1 MASFVHLLVLIAL
14 GICAADFVALEA
26 AGNES
31 RYFFLGTDRGIS
43 KVDVSS
49 GKVSWTTALG
59 SRPGLLQYMH
69 SSLFVAVG
77 DRFHRIE
84 TEGGSLVWSA
94 ERQVVDLVKLSDGF
108 VVLTA
113 TEVVAYSLEGDVLWT
128 VNADKSDTFLQ
139 VAKRKTAICVMGSS
153 GNVMML
159 DGRTG
164 VEKDR
169 QGVPSE
175 LAGVIGTDNAQAVG
189 DHMAAIVGETLYS
202 WPLCTIKRT
211 APLSWD
217 LKNVRLAG
225 KESSNYFLPWSGT
238 ARVFVVSNGHFT
250 FFFRIADGKLQPWVN
265 NALSRLGR
273 VTGTSNLV
281 FASPRKAGHEAKFI
295 TREFGDAGGFS
306 IPSLSEEFLPGL
318 IAVLAFGPEPYRV
331 LLCSKDKM
339 VMVNHEKVLWQV
351 AEDALTKQDEL

>member
-1 MASFVHLLVLIAL
+1 MASFAHLLVLICL

-26 AGNES
+26 ADNDS
-31 RYFFLGTDRGIS
+31 RYFFLGTDAGIS
-43 KVDVSS
+43 KVDVPS

-59 SRPGLLQYMH
+59 GRPVLVRHMH

-77 DRFHRIE
+77 DKLHRIE
-84 TEGGSLVWSA
+84 TEGGSFVWSA
-94 ERQVVDLVKLSDGF
+94 ERHVVDLVKLSDGL
-108 VVLTA
+108 VALTA
-113 TEVVAYSLEGDVLWT
+113 SEVVAYSLTGDVLWA
-128 VNADKSDTFLQ
+128 VNADKSSTFLQ
-139 VAKRKTAICVMGSS
+139 VAKRKTEVCVLGSS
-153 GNVMML
+153 GDVMML
-159 DGRTG
+159 DARTG
-164 VEKDR
+164 SEKDR
-169 QGVPSE
+169 QDVPKE
-175 LAGVIGTDNAQAVG
+175 LAGVIGADNVQAVG
-189 DHMAAIVGETLYS
+189 NHVAAIVGETLYS
-202 WPLCTIKRT
+202 WPLCRIKRT

-225 KESSNYFLPWSGT
+225 KESSNFFLPWSGT

-273 VTGTSNLV
+273 VVGTSNLV
-281 FASPRKAGHEAKFI
+281 FASSRKTGYEAKFI

-306 IPSLSEEFLPGL
+306 IPSLSEELLPGI

-339 VMVNHEKVLWQV
+339 VMVNHERVLWQV
-351 AEDALTKQDEL
+351 AEDGLTKQNEL